1 MWATV
6 KHQYYIVAD
15 LPQRWAAL
23 CHRLIPGGWDWGKGK
38 DGMCSDTH
46 THTHACAVAQ
56 TCTHCHW
63 SGSSDRCKT
72 MQCKNKTKAET
83 ESEALYVMERERER
97 ESVTL
102 QNSDA
107 CQYGSTERQ
116 VRIFCYSIF
125 LLSKYFLFH
134 VWNRIFCVL
143 SNDTTTMN
151 ECNEIIFFTCWEE

>member
-46 THTHACAVAQ
+46 THTHACAGAQ

-83 ESEALYVMERERER
+83 ESEALYAMERERER
-97 ESVTL
+97 VS
-102 QNSDA
+102 
-107 CQYGSTERQ
+107 
-116 VRIFCYSIF
+116 
-125 LLSKYFLFH
+125 LSKILTLASMEALRGKWEFSAIPFFYYLNIFYFMCETEFF
-134 VWNRIFCVL
+134 VCQAMTQQQW
-143 SNDTTTMN
+143 MN
-151 ECNEIIFFTCWEE
+151 AMK